1 MYFKKLEICGFKSFA
16 DRTKFEFEPGISAVV
31 GPNGCGKTNVVD
43 AIRWVLGS
51 QSPRE
56 LRASKMEDLIFNGSQ
71 SRKPS
76 NYAEVLLTIDNS
88 DSSLSLDYPEVA
100 VTRRLYRSGE
110 SEYLINKQK
119 VRLKDIIDLFLD
131 SGLGAGSYAVLEE
144 ARIKFILHSRPE
156 ERRELFEDAAE
167 IGRYQYRREEAVRRL
182 DKTKLN
188 LSRLD
193 DVLVEVSRQAKTIG
207 YQVRKAKIY
216 ERYTERLAGLKIQRL
231 LCDYRSCSK
240 DLPSVSAEM
249 ALKKQQTDK
258 LKKDLDNVQE
268 QLEKERHE
276 SESRD
281 SELLEF
287 QSKMV
292 QIAGEVARIEDH
304 SRNYE
309 QRGQEL
315 ETLFSNSA
323 QAKEQW
329 TERKENF
336 GRTYE
341 QFSSELKNLENQQKE
356 LGEQLKFA
364 SNEEES
370 ENKDIESYKEK
381 IAHEKEK
388 ESAIRSQIN
397 DIDNEIRTCEFAAE
411 VARQKVGLIDMRT
424 EGYQR
429 EMAEIKE
436 TSAELKMKVNGLD
449 KEYDSATDSRHKCEA
464 SIKECSTRIKYIDGS
479 LRGMAVWEEER
490 KSHPSYA
497 IFEALHQ
504 ANIIKNGSRLIDLVE
519 VPRDLRWVV
528 GRLLGDRLFW
538 IICETRDEAEKS
550 INYLREGNR
559 GYAFFL
565 ILEECTTAAGEGV
578 QEEAAGVSIVD
589 RLNFD
594 RYWSNA
600 VQTAFSG
607 IRLVPSV
614 SDGTVGQAILVDD
627 TGRVR
632 MRGGIGGGVSEGELT
647 REHLRQEKESL
658 GEELSRFEGTL
669 REIDEG
675 LHTLEVRRVE
685 ANTEISQVETITSRL
700 EKECKQL
707 RREKED
713 AEKEID
719 VQQQKTQGLQ
729 TGKTVLEREI
739 KEQQSKVKECEEM
752 LSECISKDNKLHE
765 QVVILKFKLDGLKMA
780 IAERQRTLETLTGEI
795 QHADV
800 MLSNISNNME
810 EIQEKIR
817 GHKQNHIDEEGKSVA
832 LEAERDK
839 LSKTIEKLRDDR
851 IEAQEKMHEKQTL
864 VERMRGQ
871 YDTSAI
877 ELSRCQLN
885 HSEVSMKINELNQRL
900 TQEFEI
906 SLEEALKK
914 YPEKENEPPFDDRA
928 IARLQR
934 RIENLGPI
942 NMAAPEEYE
951 TLNEREKFLQ
961 TQHKDVEQAIVDLE
975 KLIAELDRT
984 ARTKFVESFEKVR
997 RNFQKVFNDL
1007 FEGGTSDLILTQAE
1021 DPLSAGVE
1029 IIAQPPGKRL
1039 QSITLLSAGEQTLC
1053 AIALLF
1059 AFFMAKPSP
1068 FSVLDEIDS
1077 PLDDSNIRRFANLL
1091 DQFSDQ
1097 TQFLVVTHNKST
1109 MEAADRM
1116 FGITMEEFGVSKLIS
1131 VRLHR
1136 EGTQQLVA

>member
-16 DRTKFEFEPGISAVV
+16 DRTKFEFEPGISAIV

-56 LRASKMEDLIFNGSQ
+56 LRAGKMEDVIFNGSQ

-76 NYAEVLLTIDNS
+76 NYTEVSLTIDNS
-88 DSSLSLDYPEVA
+88 DSSLSLDYPEVV

-131 SGLGAGSYAVLEE
+131 SGLGAGSYAILEE
-144 ARIKFILHSRPE
+144 ARVKFILHSRPE

-182 DKTKLN
+182 DKTRLN
-188 LSRLD
+188 LSRLN
-193 DVLVEVSRQAKTIG
+193 DVLAEVNRQTKAVG

-216 ERYTERLAGLKIQRL
+216 EKYTERLTGLKIQRL
-231 LCDYRSCSK
+231 LCDYRSYSK
-240 DLPSVSAEM
+240 DLSSVSAEV
-249 ALKKQQTDK
+249 ASRKQQSDK
-258 LKKDLDNVQE
+258 LKKDLDGIQE
-268 QLEKERHE
+268 ELERERHE
-276 SESRD
+276 SELRD

-309 QRGQEL
+309 RRLQEL
-315 ETLFSNSA
+315 EALISTSA

-329 TERKENF
+329 VSRKENL

-341 QFSSELKNLENQQKE
+341 QFSSELKNLESQQE
-356 LGEQLKFA
+356 EFGEQLKFA
-364 SNEEES
+364 SSEEDS
-370 ENKDIESYKEK
+370 ANKNIEFYKKEVVQ
-381 IAHEKEK
+381 EKEK
-388 ESAIRSQIN
+388 ESAIRNQIN
-397 DIDNEIRTCEFAAE
+397 DVDNEIRVSGLAA
-411 VARQKVGLIDMRT
+411 VAARQKVGLIDMRT
-424 EGYQR
+424 ERYQK

-436 TSAELKMKVNGLD
+436 LFTELATKIDVLD
-449 KEYDSATDSRHKCEA
+449 KEYDDTTNRRHKCES
-464 SIKECSTRIKYIDGS
+464 SIKECGTRMKYIDGQM
-479 LRGMAVWEEER
+479 RGMAVWEEEK

-497 IFEALHQ
+497 IFEALRE
-504 ANIIKNGSRLIDLVE
+504 AKIIKNGGRLIDLVE
-519 VPRDLRWVV
+519 VPRELRWVV

-538 IICETRDEAEKS
+538 IICETRDEAERS

-565 ILEECTTAAGEGV
+565 ILEECADVAGEDA
-578 QEEAAGVSIVD
+578 QEETAGVSVVD

-594 RYWSNA
+594 KHWSNA
-600 VQTAFSG
+600 IRTAFSD
-607 IRLVPSV
+607 IKLVSSV
-614 SDGTVGQAILVDD
+614 SDVAVGQAILVDNM
-627 TGRVR
+627 GRVR

-647 REHLRQEKESL
+647 REYIRQEKESL
-658 GEELSRFEGTL
+658 AEELSRLEGTL
-669 REIDEG
+669 TEIDEE
-675 LHTLEVRRVE
+675 LHSLEMRRAE
-685 ANTEISQVETITSRL
+685 ANAEISRAETITSRL

-707 RREKED
+707 VQERKD

-719 VQQQKTQGLQ
+719 VQEQKIDELQ
-729 TGKTVLEREI
+729 TGKAVLERGLQ
-739 KEQQSKVKECEEM
+739 EQQAKVRECEEM
-752 LSECISKDNKLHE
+752 LSECISKGNKLHE
-765 QVVILKFKLDGLKMA
+765 QVVTLTLKLDGLKTA
-780 IAERQRTLETLTGEI
+780 IAERRRTLETLVGEI
-795 QHADV
+795 QHADA
-800 MLSNISNNME
+800 MLSDVERNIKE
-810 EIQEKIR
+810 TQEKIR
-817 GHKQNHIDEEGKSVA
+817 EHKQNHIDEEEKLVA

-839 LSKTIEKLRDDR
+839 LSKTIEELRDVR
-851 IEAQEKMHEKQTL
+851 IKSQEKMHEKQAL

-871 YDTSAI
+871 YDASAS
-877 ELSRCQLN
+877 ELSEFQIKHN
-885 HSEVSMKINELNQRL
+885 EVNMKIDEISQRL
-900 TQEFEI
+900 AQELGI

-914 YPEKENEPPFDDRA
+914 YPEKENEPPFDDRV
-928 IARLQR
+928 IVRLQR

-942 NMAAPEEYE
+942 NMAALEEYK

-961 TQHKDVEQAIVDLE
+961 AQHKDVEQAIVDLE

-984 ARTKFVESFEKVR
+984 ARTKFAESFEKIR

-1007 FEGGTSDLILTQAE
+1007 FEGGTSDLILTQSE
-1021 DPLSAGVE
+1021 DLLSAGVE
-1029 IIAQPPGKRL
+1029 IIAQPPGKKL

-1059 AFFMAKPSP
+1059 AFFMTRPSP

-1091 DQFSDQ
+1091 DQFSNQ
-1097 TQFLVVTHNKST
+1097 TQFLVVTHNKNT

-1136 EGTQQLVA
+1136 EQPVA